1 MAFTTRDNLLS
12 AVQHGDEI
20 AWAESYR
27 MYKPLILLRGDDLC
41 LNNTE
46 KEELV
51 QLVMF
56 SFFKTSRT
64 FQYGKSRG
72 RFRDYLKRV
81 IQNKACD
88 LIRKRHNEEIS
99 TENTRQTVEKLFAER
114 MTAGSWS
121 GGSMSCSSLLKSC
134 ATQCPLWFAR
144 CSPCF
149 LWRICRERRS
159 QRLWALPPTPF
170 MYIRMKP

>member
-20 AWAESYR
+20 AWTEFYC
-27 MYKPLILLRGDDLC
+27 MYKPLILLRGDDFR

-51 QLVMF
+51 QLVML

-64 FQYGKSRG
+64 FQYDKSRG
-72 RFRDYLKRV
+72 RSRDYLKCV

-88 LIRKRHNEEIS
+88 LMRKRHDGEIS
-99 TENTRQTVEKLFAER
+99 TENTLQTQEKLFVEENVRWEQEWREHVMQQALKELR
-114 MTAGSWS
+114 NTVFPSGLPGVLHAFSREYAGKGGRS
-121 GGSMSCSSLLKSC
+121 GSGYYH
-134 ATQCPLWFAR
+134 Q
-144 CSPCF
+144 
-149 LWRICRERRS
+149 RR
-159 QRLWALPPTPF
+159 LC
-170 MYIRMKP
+170 I